1 MFRYPWLTFYK
12 NIVRQ
17 WYILQKDKIRDK
29 LLGMLSQS
37 KRYTQ
42 GELAKELGVKQSA
55 YTKTAQTYGKAR
67 LGHRATSNRY
77 FELTKNGICA
87 TQNPPQNGISRASK
101 LENGI
106 SYTGNVHLVINA
118 QTFKELIEGA
128 ANLKD
133 TEKAK
138 KALIRVGMDGIEIK
152 QLDSSG
158 IAMIVARIPKAQ
170 FISYRLG
177 SPENIGVYVETVSRL
192 IESIPNDKELTIAV
206 LEQDGKKRLRLE
218 CEGHVSS
225 VSIEEGVRDV
235 EKEPHIVFKSVAE
248 IDGKLLH
255 KTIRET
261 AKSGGDFIVAV
272 KISKDGL
279 GMAVKL
285 EGGGYTRRTFDRSQ
299 IRVKA
304 DAQEQIAA
312 YKTEYVES
320 MLKGLKKDTPVTIQL
335 TTKEPIR
342 ISYHMDGVDFAYYL
356 APYIED
362 E

>member
-1 MFRYPWLTFYK
+1 M
-12 NIVRQ
+12 
-17 WYILQKDKIRDK
+17 QKDKTRDK
-29 LLGMLSQS
+29 LLGLLAQG

-42 GELAKELGVKQSA
+42 CELAKELGVKQSA
-55 YTKTAQTYGKAR
+55 ISKQLKRMEKRGWVI
-67 LGHRATSNRY
+67 GHGATSNRY
-77 FELTKNGICA
+77 FELTKSGISA
-87 TQNPPQNGISRASK
+87 AQNPSQNGISRASK
-101 LENGI
+101 PENGI
-106 SYTGNVHLVINA
+106 SYTGNVFLVINA
-118 QTFKELIEGA
+118 QIFKELIEGVV
-128 ANLKD
+128 NLKD

-138 KALIRVGMDGIEIK
+138 KALIRVSMDGIEIK

-158 IAMIVARIPKAQ
+158 IAMIVVRIPKVQ

-177 SPENIGVYVETVSRL
+177 SPENIGIYVETVSRL

-218 CEGHVSS
+218 CEGHASS
-225 VSIEEGVRDV
+225 ISIEDGAGDV
-235 EKEPHIVFKSVAE
+235 EKEPQTIFKSAVE

-255 KTIRET
+255 KTIREV
-261 AKSGGDFIVAV
+261 AKAGGDSIVAI

-285 EGGGYTRRTFDRSQ
+285 EDGGYTRRTFDRSQ
-299 IRVKA
+299 VMVRTDV
-304 DAQEQIAA
+304 QEQIAA

-342 ISYHMDGVDFAYYL
+342 ISYRMDGVDFAYYL